1 MATDPEK
8 HEILCLMDDTEELLR
23 EELSRD
29 RPEEMVHLKRETKWL
44 GGNSLRRL
52 IAGVEQNQDG
62 VLQWS
67 KAVVDQGE
75 GGDGV
80 EAIKIFLDS
89 RSAIQSIGGTK
100 ETELIRSIRS
110 LVEELTAANV
120 RVRIAWTRGHAG
132 DPENEAPDLAA
143 SIGRRREAGN
153 VRICSV
159 PAPCD
164 FTAREIRQTAEVE
177 LEER

>member
-1 MATDPEK
+1 MEVGSADVKVRHNKYGSPG
-8 HEILCLMDDTEELLR
+8 
-23 EELSRD
+23 
-29 RPEEMVHLKRETKWL
+29 WL
-44 GGNSLRRL
+44 EDFTPFK
-52 IAGVEQNQDG
+52 ID